1 MPTLRKFGVVG
12 VLAAALALVS
22 LTLSGCAGS
31 RNATAVSGTVTY
43 LVRMALPPDATVIV
57 KIEDISL
64 ADAAS
69 TVMGEQ
75 EIKTDGKQ
83 VPIPYSVT
91 YDTDEIVDNHSYS
104 ITARILDG
112 TGKLMFISDTVV
124 PVITRGNPTE
134 NVEVMVVP
142 IN

>member
-1 MPTLRKFGVVG
+1 MPALMKFSVWG
-12 VLAAALALVS
+12 VLTAALALVTI
-22 LTLSGCAGS
+22 TLSGCAGS
-31 RNATAVSGTVTY
+31 QKETAVSGTVTY

-57 KIEDISL
+57 KIEDISR

-75 EIKTDGKQ
+75 EIVTDGKQ
-83 VPIPYSVT
+83 VPIPFSVA

-104 ITARILDG
+104 VTARILDG

-124 PVITRGNPTE
+124 PVITRSNPTE
-134 NVEVMVVP
+134 NVEVVVIP
-142 IN
+142 IK

>member
-1 MPTLRKFGVVG
+1 MPALKKFGVLG
-12 VLAAALALVS
+12 VMVTALVLVP
-22 LTLSGCAGS
+22 LTLSGCAGN
-31 RNATAVSGTVTY
+31 RDATTVSGTVTY
-43 LVRMALPPDATVIV
+43 LVRMALPPDATVVV

-64 ADAAS
+64 ADAPS
-69 TVMGEQ
+69 TVVGEQ
-75 EIKTDGKQ
+75 EIKTDGAQ
-83 VPIPYSVT
+83 VPIAYSVA

-134 NVEVMVVP
+134 NVEVVVVLVD
-142 IN
+142 

>member
-1 MPTLRKFGVVG
+1 MSTLIKLS
-12 VLAAALALVS
+12 VLGFLAIAFALAPLA
-22 LTLSGCAGS
+22 LSGCAGS
-31 RNATAVSGTVTY
+31 QNETAVSGTVTY
-43 LVRMALPPDATVIV
+43 LVRMALPSDATVIV

-64 ADAAS
+64 ADAPS
-69 TVMGEQ
+69 TVVGEQ

-83 VPIPYSVT
+83 VPIPYGVT

-134 NVEVMVVP
+134 NVEVVVVP
-142 IN
+142 IK